1 LLIFNSTFW
10 PWLSLFVPLALY
22 LWNRRP
28 GREVAVGSLRWLAA
42 GANRR
47 LRRLRP
53 EQLLLLLLRAALLA
67 VLAGA
72 LADPAWRVPRPAGR
86 GQVLISPA
94 LADGRTLAAL
104 RPVLDSLRR
113 LGYARRWLATG
124 LPVIDPTDWAA
135 DSLGTSRKQLT
146 DSISA
151 GEFYP
156 ARVRLAA
163 DSFPG
168 QPLFVLTP
176 GALPG
181 FAGGRESLPTGVSW
195 RTVPG
200 RAPRTWLYAATT
212 EADSLRLLL
221 ATSDARQTTL
231 RTRRVARPRPGAE
244 LLVAGQRLR
253 YEAANKPA
261 RLRPVFTA
269 DSGRRRDTA
278 AVPVPV
284 GQLRAWVC
292 VGPGRATEARYLSA
306 ALRAAAL
313 GLPSRLML
321 IVSPNAPPGGPAA
334 DLTASPNAPFADP
347 AASPAVV
354 PDWLFWLRDE
364 PVPAAWR
371 GRVRQGLRLWQE
383 ATGPGRADT
392 TVLAGP
398 AGAGGEQGEAIVIS
412 RRGPVALE
420 SGSDLASEA
429 GAGASKKPAGSLAGA
444 SAATLAETIWADAR
458 GRAVLS
464 RRAEGAGAR
473 YFLCTRFDPN
483 WSSLADS
490 PDLPARLLDVLA
502 PVPEIDPSLAAPDQR
517 QLDPAQLPGQLTPR
531 VATQLPKPG
540 TVAGAARAAQPL
552 PPTRQTHELRPWLVL
567 LAALLFGLERA
578 LAGRQVARA
587 SFLAPS

>member
-1 LLIFNSTFW
+1 MLIFNSTLW
-10 PWLSLFVPLALY
+10 PWLSLLVPLALY

-53 EQLLLLLLRAALLA
+53 EQLALFLLRAALLA

-72 LADPAWRVPRPAGR
+72 LADPQWRVPRPAGR

-104 RPVLDSLRR
+104 RPVFDSLRR
-113 LGYARRWLATG
+113 LGYARRWLAVG
-124 LPVIDPTDWAA
+124 LPAIDPADWAA
-135 DSLGTSRKQLT
+135 DSLGTARKQLA
-146 DSISA
+146 DSSSS
-151 GEFYP
+151 GKFYP

-181 FAGGRESLPTGVSW
+181 FSGGREALPARVSW

-200 RAPRTWLYAATT
+200 RAPRTWLYAATAGSGDG
-212 EADSLRLLL
+212 ADSLRLLL

-231 RTRRVARPRPGAE
+231 RTRRVVRPRPGAE
-244 LLVAGQRLR
+244 LVVAGQRLR
-253 YEAANKPA
+253 YETANKLA
-261 RLRPVFTA
+261 YLRPVFTA
-269 DSGRRRDTA
+269 DSGRQLGAA
-278 AVPVPV
+278 AVPVGP
-284 GQLRAWVC
+284 GRLRVWVC
-292 VGPGRATEARYLSA
+292 VGPGRAAEARYLSA

-313 GLPSRLML
+313 GLPGRLVL
-321 IVSPNAPPGGPAA
+321 TVSPNAPPADPPGGLAA
-334 DLTASPNAPFADP
+334 NLATGVAADP
-347 AASPAVV
+347 AAGPATV

-371 GRVRQGLRLWQE
+371 RQVRQGLRLWQE
-383 ATGPGRADT
+383 AAGPGQADT
-392 TVLAGP
+392 AALAGSV
-398 AGAGGEQGEAIVIS
+398 GVGGGPGEAVVIS
-412 RRGPVALE
+412 RRGAVVSE
-420 SGSDLASEA
+420 SAVTE
-429 GAGASKKPAGSLAGA
+429 KLAGQSA
-444 SAATLAETIWADAR
+444 ENSAALAETVWADAR

-464 RRAEGAGAR
+464 RQTVGAGAR
-473 YFLCTRFDPN
+473 YFLHTRFDPA
-483 WSSLADS
+483 WSSLTDS

-517 QLDPAQLPGQLTPR
+517 QLDPAQLPGQLTLGL
-531 VATQLPKPG
+531 AT
-540 TVAGAARAAQPL
+540 GAARPAQPL
-552 PPTRQTHELRPWLVL
+552 PPTWQTHDLRPWLVL
-567 LAALLFGLERA
+567 LATLLFGLERA
-578 LAGRQVARA
+578 LAGRQAARA
-587 SFLAPS
+587 SFLAAS